1 MRGVSSCVV
10 ALSKHSIW
18 ALDVPQDLANATAA
32 DLANKARP
40 VWELNQPDS
49 MAVEPYP
56 QGLPFMCTQMHTY
69 IHTHTYIHIYVS
81 TYISVI
87 IITIRIFNAF

>member
-1 MRGVSSCVV
+1 VRGVSSCVV

-18 ALDVPQDLANATAA
+18 ALDVPQDLAANATAA

-69 IHTHTYIHIYVS
+69 THTYIYVS